1 MTAETFSS
9 APRDN
14 NQPSNVTNVSLMYD
28 GGISIESYSAGAGRD
43 AASMVDN
50 EQLVISVVIIFSWS
64 TEIHFI

>member
-28 GGISIESYSAGAGRD
+28 GGISIESYSAGEGIEMLHPWWTT
-43 AASMVDN
+43 SN
-50 EQLVISVVIIFSWS
+50 L
-64 TEIHFI
+64 